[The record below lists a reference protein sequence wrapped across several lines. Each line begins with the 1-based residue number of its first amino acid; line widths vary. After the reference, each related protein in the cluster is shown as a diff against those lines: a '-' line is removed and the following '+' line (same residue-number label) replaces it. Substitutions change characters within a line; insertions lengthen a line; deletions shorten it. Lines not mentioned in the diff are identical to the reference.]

1 MVEQSKLTSI
11 HLLGFILNDM
21 AYSMPFIRYWF
32 SGQMN
37 ELPAYAASTCN
48 QTPISW
54 HTGPITKRY
63 DTVCENQS
71 KSIIL
76 HFASE
81 ASCILFLSR
90 KFNKACTQKACTQ
103 KSLRSKSH
111 TLNFGFEIENFQTLW
126 KLQLIFMS

>member
-63 DTVCENQS
+63 ATVFENHS
-71 KSIIL
+71 KSLIFTN
-76 HFASE
+76 FASE
-81 ASCILFLSR
+81 ASYILFLR
-90 KFNKACTQKACTQ
+90 TKRVLNKACGYQSVRSITRALKKRALNKARAH
-103 KSLRSKSH
+103 KRMRS
-111 TLNFGFEIENFQTLW
+111 
-126 KLQLIFMS
+126 

>member
-63 DTVCENQS
+63 DTVFENHS
-71 KSIIL
+71 KSLIL
-76 HFASE
+76 QILSE
-81 ASCILFLSR
+81 ASYILFLSR
-90 KFNKACTQKACTQ
+90 KLNEACAQ
-103 KSLRSKSH
+103 
-111 TLNFGFEIENFQTLW
+111 
-126 KLQLIFMS
+126 

>member
-63 DTVCENQS
+63 DTVFENHT
-71 KSIIL
+71 KSLIFTN
-76 HFASE
+76 FASE
-81 ASCILFLSR
+81 ASNISFLSR
-90 KFNKACTQKACTQ
+90 KLNKACAQ
-103 KSLRSKSH
+103 
-111 TLNFGFEIENFQTLW
+111 
-126 KLQLIFMS
+126 